1 MLSLE
6 NDKKSRFTVAI
17 SETLEFVNRDVLYK
31 EEDQIKEIL
40 TEVSSQFNFMAPAAG
55 ESDDCDDDASDVEPP
70 INNELSFIPTP
81 AITTQSSDQPPP
93 METSNLVS
101 GGDQLKGEFIN
112 TNMHYNEQM
121 ESPECHQVTPPKPVS
136 QRIPDSRAPPNNHHQ
151 NQYDDSV
158 KDELNWQQRAQA
170 TAPSGG
176 GGGPGRSGN
185 FNRSSQGGYKN
196 SNRYRQFNDRNN
208 RQNGNNLC

>member
-1 MLSLE
+1 
-6 NDKKSRFTVAI
+6 
-17 SETLEFVNRDVLYK
+17 
-31 EEDQIKEIL
+31 
-40 TEVSSQFNFMAPAAG
+40 MAPAAG

-112 TNMHYNEQM
+112 ANMHYNEQM

-176 GGGPGRSGN
+176 VVDPVDLAILIDQARVVI
-185 FNRSSQGGYKN
+185 RIQTVTVSSMTEITAKMVIISAKKQIKLLFCFRRWTTWWRRWW
-196 SNRYRQFNDRNN
+196 S
-208 RQNGNNLC
+208 L

>member
-1 MLSLE
+1 
-6 NDKKSRFTVAI
+6 
-17 SETLEFVNRDVLYK
+17 
-31 EEDQIKEIL
+31 
-40 TEVSSQFNFMAPAAG
+40 MAPAAG
-55 ESDDCDDDASDVEPP
+55 ESDCDESDDDVEPP

-81 AITTQSSDQPPP
+81 VTQSDQPPP
-93 METSNLVS
+93 PMENMVS

-121 ESPECHQVTPPKPVS
+121 ESPERHQVTPPKPVS

-151 NQYDDSV
+151 YDDSV

-170 TAPSGG
+170 APSGGG

-208 RQNGNNLC
+208 RQNGNFQNSNKNGAFIFLFRRWTTWWRRWSL